1 MDVPQT
7 QLKPLIDLEKEMEK
21 YDDDDIPIQV
31 LKNSPNNVVEKRGK
45 QTEAL
50 INTTNKHLK
59 DQIKKGNIKKEDLL
73 LRQDPN
79 GLMVNK
85 NRTIAI
91 RDSFMAKQF
100 NNALGVNDE
109 PMATP
114 EQVGQLAERLERNA
128 QMTGGKGPLSN
139 FKKKPIKKKTEVNY
153 SDFKINPTLPTE
165 FLNLPHHP
173 QNIQNKKENL
183 KEFQLKEKEKKLVDQ
198 KDSQEYWDLV
208 KRIMNKYEIK
218 YMLETTMSAVDR
230 LTDTNAKITLHNENL
245 WGEIKQKDEKIGE
258 LFAKL
263 QDLAKEKY
271 KLQSIIKSQEEKD
284 LTEYHFPEKV
294 DN

>member
-1 MDVPQT
+1 MEIKKYKQMMAHLTRPGRTKPKKNISPKQLTLPGMDVPQT

-114 EQVGQLAERLERNA
+114 EQVGKLAERLERNA

-165 FLNLPHHP
+165 FFKPTPPSPEYLEQKRKFERILAEREREKASRPKGLPG
-173 QNIQNKKENL
+173 ILGLSKK
-183 KEFQLKEKEKKLVDQ
+183 D
-198 KDSQEYWDLV
+198 
-208 KRIMNKYEIK
+208 YE
-218 YMLETTMSAVDR
+218 
-230 LTDTNAKITLHNENL
+230 
-245 WGEIKQKDEKIGE
+245 
-258 LFAKL
+258 
-263 QDLAKEKY
+263 
-271 KLQSIIKSQEEKD
+271 
-284 LTEYHFPEKV
+284 
-294 DN
+294 